1 MTAIDLKAF
10 RNTELVR
17 DPYEYVVVS
26 DFVKPYALEAV
37 NRDYPAIKRHG
48 SYPIS
53 EVDHGPCFSALMNE
67 LASDPVT
74 RAFEEKFDID
84 LTGRPTMITVRGH
97 CHAKDG
103 RIHPDSD
110 DKLITVLI
118 YLNTDW
124 ENPNGR
130 LRILRSAD
138 DIEDYAAEVPPQA
151 GTLLA
156 FRRSDHSFHGHTTYE
171 GERRVIQLNWVLDD
185 DVVRREQARHR
196 RSARL
201 KKWLPFT

>member
-1 MTAIDLKAF
+1 MTAIDLEAF
-10 RNTELVR
+10 RNTELIK
-17 DPYEYVVVS
+17 DPYDYVVVS
-26 DFVKPYALEAV
+26 DFLKPDALDAIYT
-37 NRDYPAIKRHG
+37 DYPVINRHG

-53 EVDHGPCFSALMNE
+53 EVDHGPSFTALLEE
-67 LASDPVT
+67 LESEPVA
-74 RAFEEKFDID
+74 RAFGEKFDID

-97 CHAKDG
+97 CRAKDG
-103 RIHPDSD
+103 RIHSDSK

-124 ENPNGR
+124 ENLNGR
-130 LRILRSAD
+130 LRILRSAN

-156 FRRSDHSFHGHTTYE
+156 FLRSDHSFHGHTTYV

-185 DVVRREQARHR
+185 DVVDREHTRHR

>member
-1 MTAIDLKAF
+1 MTAIDLEAF

-26 DFVKPYALEAV
+26 DFLKPGALDAI
-37 NRDYPAIKRHG
+37 NSDYPKLKRHG
-48 SYPIS
+48 SYPVS
-53 EVDHGPCFSALMNE
+53 EVDHGPSFTALLDE
-67 LASDPVT
+67 LASGPVA
-74 RAFEEKFDID
+74 RAFAEKFEID
-84 LTGRPTMITVRGH
+84 LTDRPTMVTVRGH

-103 RIHPDSD
+103 RIHPDSE

-130 LRILRSAD
+130 LRILRSKN

-156 FRRSDHSFHGHTTYE
+156 FRRSDRSFHGHTTYV

-185 DVVRREQARHR
+185 NVVRREQARHR
-196 RSARL
+196 RSARI

>member
-1 MTAIDLKAF
+1 MTSIDLEAF
-10 RNTELVR
+10 RNSELVR

-26 DFVKPYALEAV
+26 DFLKPDALDAV
-37 NRDYPAIKRHG
+37 YNDYPIIKNHG
-48 SYPIS
+48 SYPVS
-53 EVDHGPCFSALMNE
+53 EVDHGPAFASLLDE
-67 LASDPVT
+67 LTSESMT
-74 RAFEEKFDID
+74 QAFAEKFEID
-84 LTGRPTMITVRGH
+84 LTDRPTMVTVRGH

-110 DKLITVLI
+110 DKLITVLV

-124 ENPNGR
+124 ENPDGR

-138 DIEDYAAEVPPQA
+138 NIEDYAAEVPPQA

-156 FRRSDHSFHGHTTYE
+156 FRRSVKSFHGHTSYA
-171 GERRVIQLNWVLDD
+171 GERRVIQLNWVLDEN
-185 DVVRREQARHR
+185 VVRREQARHR
-196 RSARL
+196 RSARI

>member
-1 MTAIDLKAF
+1 MTAIDLEAF
-10 RNTELVR
+10 RNTELVT
-17 DPYEYVVVS
+17 DPYDYVVVA
-26 DFVKPYALEAV
+26 DFLKPAALDAV
-37 NRDYPAIKRHG
+37 SHDYPVIERHG
-48 SYPIS
+48 SYPVS
-53 EVDHGPCFSALMNE
+53 EVEYGPSFSALLDD
-67 LASDPVT
+67 LASGPVAD
-74 RAFEEKFDID
+74 AFAEKFAID
-84 LTGRPTMITVRGH
+84 LANRPTMITVRGH
-97 CHAKDG
+97 CHGKDG
-103 RIHPDSD
+103 RIHPDSV

-130 LRILRSAD
+130 LRILRSAS

-156 FRRSDHSFHGHTTYE
+156 FRRCGHSFHGHTPYV
-171 GERRVIQLNWVLDD
+171 GERRVIQLNWVVNEN
-185 DVVRREQARHR
+185 VVRREQARHR

>member
-1 MTAIDLKAF
+1 MTAIDLEAF

-26 DFVKPYALEAV
+26 DFLKPGALDAI
-37 NRDYPAIKRHG
+37 NDDYPKLKRHG
-48 SYPIS
+48 SYPVS
-53 EVDHGPCFSALMNE
+53 EVDSGPSFTALLDE
-67 LASDPVT
+67 LASGPVT
-74 RAFEEKFDID
+74 QAFAEKFEID
-84 LTGRPTMITVRGH
+84 LTDRPTMVTVRGH

-130 LRILRSAD
+130 LRILRSKN

-156 FRRSDHSFHGHTTYE
+156 FRRSDRSFHGHTTYV

-185 DVVRREQARHR
+185 NVVRREQARHR
-196 RSARL
+196 RSARI

>member
-1 MTAIDLKAF
+1 MTSIDLEAF
-10 RNTELVR
+10 RNTELKR
-17 DPYEYVVVS
+17 DPYEYIVVS
-26 DFVKPYALEAV
+26 DFLKPEALDAV
-37 NRDYPAIKRHG
+37 YSDYPTIKNHG
-48 SYPIS
+48 SYPVS
-53 EVDHGPCFSALMNE
+53 EVDHGPVFASLLDE
-67 LASDPVT
+67 LTSEAMT
-74 RAFEEKFDID
+74 QAFTEKFEID
-84 LTGRPTMITVRGH
+84 LTNRPTMVTVRGH

-110 DKLITVLI
+110 DKLITVLV

-138 DIEDYAAEVPPQA
+138 DIEDYVAEVPPQA

-156 FRRSDHSFHGHTTYE
+156 FRRSATSFHGHTSYA
-171 GERRVIQLNWVLDD
+171 GERKVIQLNWVLND

-196 RSARL
+196 RSARI

>member
-1 MTAIDLKAF
+1 MTAIDLEAF

-26 DFVKPYALEAV
+26 DFLKPDALDAV
-37 NRDYPAIKRHG
+37 YNDYPVIKNHG
-48 SYPIS
+48 SYPVS
-53 EVDHGPCFSALMNE
+53 ELDHGPSFAALLDE
-67 LASDPVT
+67 LASQSMA
-74 RAFEEKFDID
+74 RAFAEKFDID
-84 LTGRPTMITVRGH
+84 LTGRPIMITVRGH
-97 CHAKDG
+97 CHARDG
-103 RIHPDSD
+103 RIHPDSN

-118 YLNTDW
+118 YLNSDW
-124 ENPNGR
+124 QNPNGR

-156 FRRSDHSFHGHTTYE
+156 FRRSDRSFHGHTKYV
-171 GERRVIQLNWVLDD
+171 GERRVIQLNWVVDD

-201 KKWLPFT
+201 KKWLPFA